1 MRTIPLIV
9 INYSFLIIFC
19 SWNIKITLQNNQ
31 NNTIQQ
37 LDPINHPNRK
47 STIIIEASWDETD
60 KNQTQVTVQ
69 AGESKIFICSIWT
82 LESDDNHD
90 SDSGI
95 HETEQSVFLF
105 CPMSVAYC
113 AQDCLLVESTW
124 LLQCTRQFRIVPNP
138 ELLWTSQLK
147 NSKITKGWRLQ
158 EVIYKLDIATTASAG
173 FWGCTYGGYRSNSLE
188 LIVRDRP
195 ALLSLTSSP
204 PNPVKI
210 GTNVKLTC
218 EAAPSPKAPWYT
230 FVWRRIGTQMP
241 PAHSTLRISDTIS
254 ILTLLS
260 VQPSDDGLY
269 SCHILQSQSNS
280 LNEEVLEDGE
290 NVTSGSSNATEKLR
304 FKKDPTVRRLHLEV
318 FHPPTSLNITVKPH
332 EPYRPQTNVTFTC
345 HIHGGKPKPLIY
357 FYRINAPLD
366 NENISL
372 IHSNS
377 FTSKHILENITQTPE
392 STELK
397 WQLTEA
403 DNIAS
408 FGCAATSPVIKNQ
421 MFSLFIR
428 VKIIFSPQDPI
439 LSSVPHGPV
448 SENRTKVFT
457 CQSSKGSNP
466 RAKILWELTPAMEYL
481 SAVSKRSYVNFSKSN
496 EKETVMRPTT
506 NSDFEYIMSDIYS
519 DTKHDPNN
527 GGYIAYSEVRLIGRP
542 WFNGARVSC
551 HLIWNEEG
559 NYDVKHVS
567 EATNHKIRYQK
578 IAYLLTEV
586 FFCPSAINLIAI
598 PQNGIQETYGE
609 QILECT
615 ATSSHP
621 PAVITWFRHNSSDS
635 VQKTYTENVIIES
648 SLTKIDTKYQP
659 NLKITAETFPGI
671 YGGKRVV
678 SRLKLSNISRISDG
692 MLFTCMVKHIEWTE
706 SISRTHQLMV
716 LYPPTLKLKIIPQ
729 TMEDRLKSN
738 SITLICNAEGG
749 QPKYFES
756 ETDFLDDIQYEN
768 KFSKSQGTSLNK
780 DKHNM
785 WKFYWK
791 FRPQYP
797 ENWMQ
802 STNQEILFNEL
813 NMYRSN
819 KLILNYP
826 GRKQAGDYT
835 CLLEGSTSTAQVTS
849 HLEFTFAPELAPPGI
864 TSVTAAVGSHTV
876 IELHIWSYPVPSS
889 IHNPKD
895 TKIKHIVTE
904 NCNLH
909 EINSEIPYEIKKQ
922 KKTYTWYKVTTER
935 SESGVKILQKELVLE
950 NWEPHIRLKQVSSGI
965 NKRQLI
971 WTDAILIDFPYYDT
985 DIQIRQND
993 SESRSTLRKIPTIVY
1008 RLFLSPITEKDY
1020 GEYMCEL
1027 EYVEGRKQFFMQVQP
1042 PGNPPINVR
1051 NMRFTH
1057 DDSRIRVYFDPLYF
1071 FKTSEGGST
1080 VSEENKNHIIK
1091 TKSTLNIVTGNSLS
1105 SLPIKSDNSQQ
1116 LQWKMLIRICASNY
1130 YRREQSSEDIIK
1142 ECSSPQSTMKTLR
1155 KPNYRSWLDLY
1166 KSFPN
1171 NKYQT
1176 TSLSNECIDKLV
1188 ENPEQGRIEIPL
1200 IYSFNNTLYNTSHL
1214 KSENKSN
1221 ETVEIN
1227 NLLSDDTTTDAAQ
1240 GIYVHWSEKEKL
1252 TYQFRFYDESGSLVY
1267 ATDWVDEENDGY
1279 YDESTFSIMGYRNTY
1294 LWIVIFGAFFF
1305 LLLVIL
1311 FVFVMRKRLNN
1322 KNDFQATNN
1331 HSSTP
1336 LNKSIIN
1343 STTTS
1348 PIASCKLQ
1356 ENFYVANLS
1365 VVDSPCSLLGRNER
1379 VNNRQFPLLYN
1390 KDVQK
1395 FPNQKYLP
1403 IEKHSINQTLMKRN
1417 DYHRGEITDENS
1429 PATSMPKNLY
1439 ELRYNQLGLSHNQ
1452 FSGEALSDELQS
1464 ISPETNS
1471 PIVSHLTPIPI
1482 IRSNEM
1488 APSTP
1493 LLLYNSC
1500 CNNRK
1505 FSVGMNHYL
1514 PPLFG
1519 PIPIQYNSKSTNS
1532 VSELSSPFLGH
1543 GNHFRKTYRAPAN
1556 ICYHHHL
1563 QNGTT
1568 INDTRNT
1575 IYNKRNN
1582 QEDLT
1587 NQTICKYKMNQPKLN
1602 NTLDIKNDVANT
1614 LNCCSPPTEMN
1625 LLKVNDKCNTL
1636 ETDSFGQ
1643 YNSNHKPKN
1652 RSISLMNNLYPLNQ
1666 TEFQSSQ
1673 INSDRNNSNC
1683 NINNCYNM
1691 FNSDNDRYN
1700 NSHFISSDIN
1710 NDLKNYDTNK
1720 LGLKIIPKN
1729 TYHSESNKL
1738 SSPLFEHRPN
1748 LFSTEGNHSRRTE
1761 GSAIMNTITDNEV
1774 SFMPSRHHEELPE
1787 MKMSTFNQNYN
1798 LTERLSPYDNTVF
1811 VSSTI
1816 KYNPISI
1823 NHTNIDCG
1831 EMYINNNSLEE
1842 NNFPLGI
1849 NNNNDNN
1856 IKLCTINSKLE
1867 ND

>member
-9 INYSFLIIFC
+9 MNYLFLITFC

-31 NNTIQQ
+31 SNTIQQ
-37 LDPINHPNRK
+37 LGLIDYPNKK

-60 KNQTQVTVQ
+60 KNQTQVMVQ

-82 LESDDNHD
+82 LESDDNYD
-90 SDSGI
+90 FDSGT

-113 AQDCLLVESTW
+113 AQDCLLVDSTW

-158 EVIYKLDIATTASAG
+158 EVIYKLDIATTTSAG

-195 ALLSLTSSP
+195 ALLYLTSSP

-254 ILTLLS
+254 VLTLLS
-260 VQPSDDGLY
+260 VQPSDDGVY

-280 LNEEVLEDGE
+280 LNEEMWEDSE
-290 NVTSGSSNATEKLR
+290 NVTSGSSNSSEKLR

-318 FHPPTSLNITVKPH
+318 FHPPTSLNITVQPH
-332 EPYRPQTNVTFTC
+332 GPYRAQTNVTFTC
-345 HIHGGKPKPLIY
+345 HIHGGKPKPSIY
-357 FYRINAPLD
+357 FYRINVPLD
-366 NENISL
+366 NGNISL
-372 IHSNS
+372 IRSNS
-377 FTSKHILENITQTPE
+377 FTSKHILENITQTTE

-403 DNIAS
+403 DNTAS
-408 FGCAATSPVIKNQ
+408 FGCAATSPIIKDQ
-421 MFSLFIR
+421 MFSLFIK

-466 RAKILWELTPAMEYL
+466 RAKILWELTLAMEYL
-481 SAVSKRSYVNFSKSN
+481 STVSKRSSKSN
-496 EKETVMRPTT
+496 EKETVMKPTT

-559 NYDVKHVS
+559 NYNVKQVS
-567 EATNHKIRYQK
+567 EATNHMITYQK
-578 IAYLLTEV
+578 TAYLLTEV

-598 PQNGIQETYGE
+598 PQNGIQETSGE

-621 PAVITWFRHNSSDS
+621 PAVITWFKHNSSDS
-635 VQKTYTENVIIES
+635 VQKTTTESVMMEN
-648 SLTKIDTKYQP
+648 SLIQIDTNYQP
-659 NLKITAETFPGI
+659 NLKITTETFPGI

-692 MLFTCMVKHIEWTE
+692 MLFTCLVKHIEWAE

-756 ETDFLDDIQYEN
+756 ETDFLDGIHYEN
-768 KFSKSQGTSLNK
+768 KFSKSQGTSLSK

-802 STNQEILFNEL
+802 LTNQEILFNEL

-835 CLLEGSTSTAQVTS
+835 CLLEGPTSTAQVTS

-864 TSVTAAVGSHTV
+864 TSVTSAVGSHTV

-909 EINSEIPYEIKKQ
+909 EINSQIPYEIKTQ
-922 KKTYTWYKVTTER
+922 KKTYTWYKVITER
-935 SESGVKILQKELVLE
+935 SASGVKILQKELVLE
-950 NWEPHIRLKQVSSGI
+950 NWEPHIRLKQFSSGI

-993 SESRSTLRKIPTIVY
+993 SGSRSTLRKIPTIVY

-1027 EYVEGRKQFFMQVQP
+1027 EHVEGRKQFFMQVQP

-1051 NMRFTH
+1051 NVRFRR
-1057 DDSRIRVYFDPLYF
+1057 DDLRIRVYFDPLYF
-1071 FKTSEGGST
+1071 FKTSEGGLP
-1080 VSEENKNHIIK
+1080 VSEENKNHIVT
-1091 TKSTLNIVTGNSLS
+1091 TKSTSNIVTGNSLS
-1105 SLPIKSDNSQQ
+1105 SLPIKNDNSQQ
-1116 LQWKMLIRICASNY
+1116 SQWKMLIRICASNY

-1142 ECSSPQSTMKTLR
+1142 ECSSSQSTMKTLK

-1188 ENPEQGRIEIPL
+1188 ENPEQGKIEIPL
-1200 IYSFNNTLYNTSHL
+1200 IYLFNNTFYNTSHL

-1227 NLLSDDTTTDAAQ
+1227 NLLSDDTSSDTPQ

-1279 YDESTFSIMGYRNTY
+1279 YDESTLSIFSYQNTY
-1294 LWIVIFGAFFF
+1294 LWIVIIGAIFF

-1311 FVFVMRKRLNN
+1311 FVFVLRKRLNN
-1322 KNDFQATNN
+1322 KNDFQTPNI

-1379 VNNRQFPLLYN
+1379 VINKEFPLLYN
-1390 KDVQK
+1390 KDLQK
-1395 FPNQKYLP
+1395 FPNEKYLP
-1403 IEKHSINQTLMKRN
+1403 PEKHSNNQTLLRRN
-1417 DYHRGEITDENS
+1417 DYHRGETTGENL
-1429 PATSMPKNLY
+1429 PATSMSKNLY

-1464 ISPETNS
+1464 TSPETNS

-1482 IRSNEM
+1482 IRSNEI

-1500 CNNRK
+1500 CTNRK

-1519 PIPIQYNSKSTNS
+1519 PIPIQYNSKSSNS
-1532 VSELSSPFLGH
+1532 ISELSSPFLGN
-1543 GNHFRKTYRAPAN
+1543 GNHFRKTYRAPTN
-1556 ICYHHHL
+1556 TCYHHHL
-1563 QNGTT
+1563 QNSTT
-1568 INDTRNT
+1568 NNDTRNT

-1587 NQTICKYKMNQPKLN
+1587 DQTICKSKMNQPKLHN
-1602 NTLDIKNDVANT
+1602 ALDIKNDVTNT
-1614 LNCCSPPTEMN
+1614 LNCCSPPNEMN
-1625 LLKVNDKCNTL
+1625 LLQVNGKCNTL

-1652 RSISLMNNLYPLNQ
+1652 RSISLMNNLYPLNN

-1673 INSDRNNSNC
+1673 INPNRNNNNC
-1683 NINNCYNM
+1683 NINNYLNM
-1691 FNSDNDRYN
+1691 FNSDNDYYN
-1700 NSHFISSDIN
+1700 NSHFINDDIN
-1710 NDLKNYDTNK
+1710 DNLKNYDSNK
-1720 LGLKIIPKN
+1720 LGLKIIPK
-1729 TYHSESNKL
+1729 TIHHSESNKL

-1748 LFSTEGNHSRRTE
+1748 LLPTDGKHSGRIEESTL
-1761 GSAIMNTITDNEV
+1761 MNTINDTNV
-1774 SFMPSRHHEELPE
+1774 SFMPNRHHEELPE
-1787 MKMSTFNQNYN
+1787 MKMSAFNQNYN

-1811 VSSTI
+1811 GSSTI

-1831 EMYINNNSLEE
+1831 EVYINESSQEE

-1849 NNNNDNN
+1849 TKNKDNN
-1856 IKLCTINSKLE
+1856 IKHCTINSKLE